1 MATITVGAGKTHATI
16 TAAIAASTNGDTI
29 EVYAGTYDA
38 ETAATGDANK
48 YLHVTGKTGLTFTA
62 MGAVILKA
70 GHNDTLRVIRI
81 ANGANDTTFN
91 CGTGGS
97 WTIDGFLSN
106 GTARQMLVDAY
117 TSVTSITG
125 LTFDGSAG
133 SIMMKGGAKT
143 LKLAPGSVAVTSAT
157 LTDDGKALGNGGCLV
172 SVEGANDATFTGC
185 TFNRTDATGTPGYVV
200 SIAAGT
206 DANNVIFS
214 GCTFTGGCATNI
226 IHNIE
231 SANLTVDQC
240 TFTMNLAGTDSIIG
254 VEANAKNGAVTI
266 TDNIINVSVALAE
279 NWIDVRSTKDG
290 VYHAVIIRG
299 NRFVGTTPTATANT
313 QCVYL
318 VNQQGAIVS
327 GNTFITSA
335 TTGTFK
341 HIYITANGDADS
353 NAAGAV
359 VTYNTCKYSHHAGHT
374 IIVGTDGYT
383 AAAAT
388 YCDTALIEGNTVI
401 YIGSA
406 AQASRS
412 VHAILFGWSKKAT
425 IRGNYVEGAGIGIA
439 VKSGGTA
446 LQDWD
451 ATGGVIG
458 NTIVN
463 CSYMGGIAVKAS
475 VDVVVE
481 NNIVY
486 VSPTEKVAG
495 GYLVRVIP
503 GDAGAD
509 GGGNCDGIIIR
520 YNTIYAPSTC
530 YCLQIEADQTV
541 SSLLDNKYYV
551 TGASSTAGYVAML
564 SAAAKTWAQLLTA
577 YPTAGSYLASDA
589 VAETTGALNRVLAA
603 GAGASGGIDPRWR
616 RAGAAT
622 F

>member
-38 ETAATGDANK
+38 ETAATGDTNK

-70 GHNDTLRVIRI
+70 GHDTTLRVIRI

-125 LTFDGSAG
+125 LAFDGSAG

-240 TFTMNLAGTDSIIG
+240 TFTMNLAGTDSIIS

-279 NWIDVRSTKDG
+279 NWIDVRSTTDG

-299 NRFVGTTPTATANT
+299 NQITGTATTATAST
-313 QCVYL
+313 SVIYL
-318 VNQQGAIVS
+318 VNQQGAVVS
-327 GNTFITSA
+327 GNTIITAA

-341 HIYITANGDADS
+341 HIYISANGDADS
-353 NAAGAV
+353 NSSGAV
-359 VTYNTCKYSHHAGHT
+359 ITYNTCKHAHHEGHV
-374 IIVGTDGYT
+374 ICVGTDGY
-383 AAAAT
+383 AAANAG
-388 YCDTALIEGNTVI
+388 YCDTATIEGNTII
-401 YIGSA
+401 YTGSVA
-406 AQASRS
+406 YASRS
-412 VHAILFGWSKKAT
+412 VHGILFAFSKQAT
-425 IRGNYVEGAGIGIA
+425 IKGNYVEGSGLGIG
-439 VKSGGTA
+439 VKSGGSA

-458 NTIVN
+458 NTLVN
-463 CSYMGGIAVKAS
+463 CSAMGGIVVKAS

-481 NNIVY
+481 YNTIY
-486 VSPTEKVAG
+486 VSPEARIATR
-495 GYLVRVIP
+495 YMLRVIV
-503 GDAGAD
+503 GDPAD
-509 GGGNCDGIIIR
+509 GDGNCDGLIIR
-520 YNTIYAPSTC
+520 YNTIYAPAGV
-530 YCLQIEADQTV
+530 YCIQVGASQV
-541 SSLLDNKYYV
+541 VASLLDNKWYT
-551 TGASSTAGYVAML
+551 TGVSSTAGNMAEL
-564 SAAAKTWAQLLTA
+564 AAAAKTWAQLLTA